1 MEFGQ
6 NFKFEKCANSLQMC
20 GDYGDLKSKMSGCK
34 IKGKD
39 SCKIESELLC
49 LRNMELPLLSL

>member
-1 MEFGQ
+1 MAFGH

-20 GDYGDLKSKMSGCK
+20 RDYRDFKMRWYK

-39 SCKIESELLC
+39 PCKMKSELLC
-49 LRNMELPLLSL
+49 LRNKKLPLLSL

>member
-20 GDYGDLKSKMSGCK
+20 RDYGDLKSRMILNK

-39 SCKIESELLC
+39 
-49 LRNMELPLLSL
+49 P